1 MQYEQQNE
9 GHIHEYEM
17 FFLNFQTH
25 NLLLDVL
32 TKNVVTIYIFT
43 GDNKVVEPDPLSE
56 GFTGY
61 AECNMEHFVF
71 EFFLNYVRRIKS
83 DSDWRKLLKKNP
95 EKPFLLF
102 VTPSDIAFVLSL
114 IKNGMDMWDQF
125 RRLQDNPTLKEI
137 KALPLFTKGE
147 GRKRESG
154 RTVWNNEGLNFYYT
168 AEKNWK
174 KVYNN
179 KEELSDMCNKWER
192 WEPDDKGRK
201 KPVKT
206 FWRRIEEEKNNIG
219 EEENNESWWEKE
231 TNLGYDSGSDGEPDF
246 DWDDD
251 VKKGKS
257 YDDNSA

>member
-1 MQYEQQNE
+1 M
-9 GHIHEYEM
+9 
-17 FFLNFQTH
+17 LN
-25 NLLLDVL
+25 VL

-56 GFTGY
+56 RFTGY

-71 EFFLNYVRRIKS
+71 EFLLNYVRRIKS
-83 DSDWRKLLKKNP
+83 DLDWRKLLKKNP

-114 IKNGMDMWDQF
+114 IKNGMDMWDQS

-137 KALPLFTKGE
+137 KALPLFTKGK

-179 KEELSDMCNKWER
+179 KEELSDMCNKWEQ
-192 WEPDDKGRK
+192 WEPEDKSRK

-206 FWRRIEEEKNNIG
+206 YWRRIEEQKDHI
-219 EEENNESWWEKE
+219 EEEEHNESWWEKE
-231 TNLGYDSGSDGEPDF
+231 PNLGYDSESDGEPDF
-246 DWDDD
+246 VWDDD
-251 VKKGKS
+251 VKKGKGD
-257 YDDNSA
+257 DDNTA